1 MNISALSRYDVKI
14 SWFRDNKN
22 RSANVEIEC
31 AEDATD
37 QQRNY
42 LALEALNKNRR
53 VPVFEAEVFEY
64 IYTPRG
70 EMSVRCCTATLST
83 EYFPQALNGWGAYK
97 ATLIDDETGEEVFVV
112 KRRDQQVAV
121 DEATTWAKTNNLQLN
136 DLTGLSA
143 IPIAIDPM

>member
-1 MNISALSRYDVKI
+1 MNISAAHQMRLSRYDVKI

-70 EMSVRCCTATLST
+70 EMSVRCCTATLSQVGQT
-83 EYFPQALNGWGAYK
+83 
-97 ATLIDDETGEEVFVV
+97 ATQS
-112 KRRDQQVAV
+112 RRLRSRQIRNQ
-121 DEATTWAKTNNLQLN
+121 K
-136 DLTGLSA
+136 
-143 IPIAIDPM
+143 